1 MTTNGVSN
9 GNGVSLLV
17 CGASGYRE
25 CQRSSQVL
33 WQVFHNEFKGPVPRQ
48 LTAAGFVSRNT
59 VVPRMEMV
67 ISVGVADAD

>member
-1 MTTNGVSN
+1 MGVSK
-9 GNGVSLLV
+9 GNGGSLLV

-25 CQRSSQVL
+25 NAKGALKSL
-33 WQVFHNEFKGPVPRQ
+33 VFHSEFKEPFPRQ

-67 ISVGVADAD
+67 IFVGVADVD